1 MPAIT
6 KWTTVLP
13 FIKRRNTLR
22 EAKNE
27 CLSIPM
33 KNASILCEQSP
44 LSVSLNTSITLA
56 CSSLNISTCD
66 LGNEVIK
73 QKYKQLLLLFN
84 TMMTEIA

>member
-1 MPAIT
+1 
-6 KWTTVLP
+6 
-13 FIKRRNTLR
+13 
-22 EAKNE
+22 
-27 CLSIPM
+27 
-33 KNASILCEQSP
+33 